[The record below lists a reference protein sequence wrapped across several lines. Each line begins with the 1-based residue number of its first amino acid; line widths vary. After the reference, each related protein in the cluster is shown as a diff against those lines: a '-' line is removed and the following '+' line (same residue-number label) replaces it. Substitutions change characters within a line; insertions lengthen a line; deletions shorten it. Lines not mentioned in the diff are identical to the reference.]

1 MQQRFK
7 IYIIQRIIE
16 EGSVSRNVYI
26 HFYYLYFI
34 KYENLLLIVNL
45 KIARL
50 LIVILIWFTVHIFE
64 RYYI

>member
-50 LIVILIWFTVHIFE
+50 LIVILI
-64 RYYI
+64 